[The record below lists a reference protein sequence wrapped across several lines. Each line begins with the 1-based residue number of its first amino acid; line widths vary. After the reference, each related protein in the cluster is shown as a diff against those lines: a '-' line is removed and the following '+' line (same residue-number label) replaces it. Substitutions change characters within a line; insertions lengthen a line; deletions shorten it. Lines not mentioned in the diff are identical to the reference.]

1 MANQLA
7 YYVAP
12 TGSDTN
18 PGTVSAPFQT
28 LGKARDTVR
37 TINASMTQDI
47 YVYLRGGTYP
57 ITSTVAFGPSDS
69 GTNGHRIYYEA
80 FPGRD
85 AGPERRHAG
94 DGLDGVR
101 AASTRRPCN
110 ARRSCETSTSTT
122 RGRR

>member
-28 LGKARDTVR
+28 LAKARDTVR

-69 GTNGHRIYYEA
+69 GTNVANH
-80 FPGRD
+80 PSS
-85 AGPERRHAG
+85 
-94 DGLDGVR
+94 
-101 AASTRRPCN
+101 AACGT
-110 ARRSCETSTSTT
+110 
-122 RGRR
+122 